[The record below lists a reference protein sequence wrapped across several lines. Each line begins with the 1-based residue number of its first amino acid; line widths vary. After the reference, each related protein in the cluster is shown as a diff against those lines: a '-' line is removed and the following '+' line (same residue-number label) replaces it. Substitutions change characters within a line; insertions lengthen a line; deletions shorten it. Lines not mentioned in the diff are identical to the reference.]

1 VAIAILNAV
10 ILFALFPGFLP
21 AGPFY
26 NLIAVLSMLSGI
38 YLGQRILTLNRP
50 REEVQKASLESEARL
65 ITVSTAVGITLRVA
79 FMSVVN
85 YVALG
90 QPYPFGYQYP
100 EELVL
105 GSLPLIAVFNATL
118 ALYTVP
124 LGYSI
129 ANAIKSRLKLS
140 E

>member
-1 VAIAILNAV
+1 
-10 ILFALFPGFLP
+10 
-21 AGPFY
+21 
-26 NLIAVLSMLSGI
+26 
-38 YLGQRILTLNRP
+38 
-50 REEVQKASLESEARL
+50 
-65 ITVSTAVGITLRVA
+65 
-79 FMSVVN
+79 MSVVN